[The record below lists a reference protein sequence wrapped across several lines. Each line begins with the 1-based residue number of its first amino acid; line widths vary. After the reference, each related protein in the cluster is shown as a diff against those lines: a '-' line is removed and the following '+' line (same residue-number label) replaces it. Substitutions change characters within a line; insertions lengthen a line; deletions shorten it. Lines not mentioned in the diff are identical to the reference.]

1 MKAIQMVTVGD
12 VPVAVTA
19 AENAFAV
26 TVRLRCRTRR
36 GRVIAAGF
44 LVSIGEKTFWLL
56 GFGSQCSTDAQKGKY
71 EEIVHLDF
79 CTVYIYNVLIA

>member
-44 LVSIGEKTFWLL
+44 LVRALFRDRDETVQALIQAEQTSLVRRIPFAGNVIEP
-56 GFGSQCSTDAQKGKY
+56 CSVFSVQM
-71 EEIVHLDF
+71 
-79 CTVYIYNVLIA
+79 